1 MFSSTVDVDKLE
13 LAFRLDDYD
22 SIYRQL
28 TANNIGGPELLGRS
42 SAEDQL
48 YIRAFAAIASSPEE
62 GTPVRDSRRDSVLSI
77 LSLIDSR
84 SLPSKLSAEFSE
96 YFNVKSGLL
105 DKSFD
110 LSSVD
115 DISSEGLDRLT
126 EVSRMLGDSTSEELK
141 TANSYK
147 TNSSSLTSYLES
159 QNFIDNSGQILDST
173 GNPLEVD
180 GEVPTVDSYESLKNL
195 LIDSNTNTL
204 ASEFVENESF
214 TPSVAKSF
222 VIAEITDYVVSA
234 ASSDVHESI
243 SRGLNSLLVAATEID
258 TDSPDAKSEA
268 QQILALTS
276 SLNAII
282 ASKPLYKINEETGDL
297 LNITLSLIPM

>member
-1 MFSSTVDVDKLE
+1 M
-13 LAFRLDDYD
+13 
-22 SIYRQL
+22 
-28 TANNIGGPELLGRS
+28 
-42 SAEDQL
+42 
-48 YIRAFAAIASSPEE
+48 
-62 GTPVRDSRRDSVLSI
+62 SI

-180 GEVPTVDSYESLKNL
+180 GEVPTVDSYESLKIYLLIPILILFLPNL
-195 LIDSNTNTL
+195 LRMSHLHLLLLSHSSLQRSLIMLFLLPLLMSMNLLAEVLIVFLLPRLRSTL
-204 ASEFVENESF
+204 TLLMLSQK
-214 TPSVAKSF
+214 PSK
-222 VIAEITDYVVSA
+222 
-234 ASSDVHESI
+234 
-243 SRGLNSLLVAATEID
+243 SLL
-258 TDSPDAKSEA
+258 
-268 QQILALTS
+268 
-276 SLNAII
+276 
-282 ASKPLYKINEETGDL
+282 L
-297 LNITLSLIPM
+297 LLV